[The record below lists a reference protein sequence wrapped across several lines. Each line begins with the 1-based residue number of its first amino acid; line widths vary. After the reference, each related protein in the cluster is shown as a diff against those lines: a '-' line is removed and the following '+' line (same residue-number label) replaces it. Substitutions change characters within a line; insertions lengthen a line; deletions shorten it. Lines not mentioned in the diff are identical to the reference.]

1 MKNGLGSGESRLE
14 TAISY
19 LLIGGVIASLVLE
32 VIGLVLFYQTYGQLG
47 ISHDKTL
54 FIQGRNFFTFVF
66 DQVRGNNEG
75 AALRF
80 MTLGIVVLLLT
91 PYLRVVLS
99 AFYFGREKNYKYVI
113 ITLFVLVVLTLSL
126 ILH

>member
-1 MKNGLGSGESRLE
+1 MKNGLGSGESKLE

-19 LLIGGVIASLVLE
+19 LLMIGVVASLVLE
-32 VIGLVLFYQTYGQLG
+32 VIGMALFYQTYGQLG
-47 ISHDKTL
+47 ISHDKAVL
-54 FIQGRNFFTFVF
+54 VQGRDFFSFIF
-66 DQVRGNNEG
+66 DQLRGHSEG
-75 AALRF
+75 TAIRF

-99 AFYFGREKNYKYVI
+99 AIYFGREKNYKYVI
-113 ITLFVLVVLTLSL
+113 ITIFVLIVLTLSL